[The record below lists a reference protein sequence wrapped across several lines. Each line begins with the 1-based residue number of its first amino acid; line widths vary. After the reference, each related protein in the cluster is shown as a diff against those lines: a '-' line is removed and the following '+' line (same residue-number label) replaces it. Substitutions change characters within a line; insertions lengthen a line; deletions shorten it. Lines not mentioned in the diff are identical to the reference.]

1 MERTAKRFPYLLWFF
16 LLHSTVAGCKYSPT
30 VHGGYRLRFRRISV
44 KKTLFTLG
52 ATLFAIAMLM
62 PVSAA
67 AQTHGKHHHH
77 HKGHHH
83 HHHAS

>member
-1 MERTAKRFPYLLWFF
+1 M
-16 LLHSTVAGCKYSPT
+16 
-30 VHGGYRLRFRRISV
+30 